1 MKIMISEIFYS
12 LQGEGIQI
20 GIPTVFVRL
29 FGCDLRCSWCDSM
42 YAVEGTDFGSLEIND
57 VINTTLSY
65 QCSNVCI
72 TGGEPLLQ
80 LDQTVYLTEKLIEVD
95 KRVILETAGHRKP
108 PDIFENSNTIVSMD
122 CKCPSS
128 GMDSKSDLK
137 NLIQLKPKDQIK
149 FVIANNDDYIFAK
162 NIVKQNPLRAEIIFQ
177 PVYGHEISEIAD
189 AVIKDKLKVRVLP
202 QLHKDIWGDIKGV

>member
-1 MKIMISEIFYS
+1 
-12 LQGEGIQI
+12 
-20 GIPTVFVRL
+20 
-29 FGCDLRCSWCDSM
+29 M
-42 YAVEGTDFGSLEIND
+42 YAVEGTDFSSLEIND

-65 QCSNVCI
+65 QCSNICI

-137 NLIQLKPKDQIK
+137 NLIELKPKDQIK
-149 FVIANNDDYIFAK
+149 FVIADKDDYIFAK

>member
-42 YAVEGTDFGSLEIND
+42 YAVEGTDFSSLEIND

-65 QCSNVCI
+65 QCSNICI

-80 LDQTVYLTEKLIEVD
+80 LEQTVYLTEKTL
-95 KRVILETAGHRKP
+95 
-108 PDIFENSNTIVSMD
+108 
-122 CKCPSS
+122 
-128 GMDSKSDLK
+128 
-137 NLIQLKPKDQIK
+137 
-149 FVIANNDDYIFAK
+149 
-162 NIVKQNPLRAEIIFQ
+162 
-177 PVYGHEISEIAD
+177 
-189 AVIKDKLKVRVLP
+189 
-202 QLHKDIWGDIKGV
+202 

>member
-1 MKIMISEIFYS
+1 MKIKISEVFYS

-42 YAVEGTDFGSLEIND
+42 YAVEGTDFSVLDINQ
-57 VINTTLSY
+57 VIDNVLTY
-65 QCSNVCI
+65 QCANICI

-80 LDQTVYLTEKLIEVD
+80 LEQTLFLTEKFIEID
-95 KRVILETAGHRKP
+95 KKVILETAGHRKP
-108 PDIFENSNTIVSMD
+108 PEIFKNPKTIVSMD

-128 GMDSKSDLK
+128 GMNSKSDLQ
-137 NLIQLKPKDQIK
+137 NLIQLKSKDQIK
-149 FVIANNDDYIFAK
+149 FVIADDNDYVFAK
-162 NIVKQNPLRAEIIFQ
+162 NIVNQNSFNAEIIFQ
-177 PVYGHEISEIAD
+177 PAYGSKISEIAN
-189 AVIKDKLKVRVLP
+189 AVIKDKLRVRVLP

>member
-1 MKIMISEIFYS
+1 MKIKISEVFYS

-20 GIPTVFVRL
+20 GMPTVFVRL

-42 YAVEGTDFGSLEIND
+42 YAVEGTDFIVLDINQ
-57 VINTTLSY
+57 VIENVLSY
-65 QCSNVCI
+65 QCVNVCI

-80 LDQTVYLTEKLIEVD
+80 LDQTVFLTKKFIEID

-108 PDIFENSNTIVSMD
+108 PDIFKNSKTTVSMD

-128 GMDSKSDLK
+128 GMNLKSDLQ
-137 NLIQLKPKDQIK
+137 NLIQLKSKDQIK
-149 FVIANNDDYIFAK
+149 FVIADNNDYVFAK
-162 NIVKQNPLRAEIIFQ
+162 KIVKQNPFNAEIIFQ
-177 PVYGHEISEIAD
+177 PAYGSKISEIAD
-189 AVIKDKLKVRVLP
+189 AVIKDKLRVRVLP